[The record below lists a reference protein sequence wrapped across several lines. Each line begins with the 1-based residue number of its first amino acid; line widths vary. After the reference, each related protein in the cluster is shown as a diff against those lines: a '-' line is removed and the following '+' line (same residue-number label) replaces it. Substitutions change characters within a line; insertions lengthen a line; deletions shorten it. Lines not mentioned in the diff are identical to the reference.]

1 MVFRK
6 GGFLS
11 KNENWRL
18 NGKLLDVVSEYNYL
32 GFVFTT
38 RMSLKRGVDALA
50 VKGRR
55 ACMGCI
61 KCVCRLS
68 DVSKN
73 CFFRIFDTQVQPVLL
88 YASEMWGLHRLDN
101 VEKVHTLAC
110 KRFLNVHLRVPNK
123 FVYGEL
129 GRHPLYVNSAVRC
142 IRYWLKLQTLDMSRI
157 PKQAYVML
165 QNLDD
170 KGKVCWVTHVKN
182 TLFSLGFGFV
192 WLQQSVGCVK

>member
-1 MVFRK
+1 MPGLIELFLLLFADDIVLLSYSAMGLQNQINILEEACKALSLMINFDKTKVMVFRK

-101 VEKVHTLAC
+101 VEKV
-110 KRFLNVHLRVPNK
+110 RSEERRV
-123 FVYGEL
+123 
-129 GRHPLYVNSAVRC
+129 
-142 IRYWLKLQTLDMSRI
+142 
-157 PKQAYVML
+157 
-165 QNLDD
+165 
-170 KGKVCWVTHVKN
+170 GKEC
-182 TLFSLGFGFV
+182 SL
-192 WLQQSVGCVK
+192 